1 MSKESNMLRE
11 IKITKNFTKYAEG
24 SVLIEFGDTV
34 VLCNASIEEKVPP
47 FLKNTGT
54 GWISAE
60 YSMLPRSTHQR
71 KIRDSARGKID
82 GRTHEIQ
89 RLIGRALR
97 SVVDMK
103 VLGERTIWIDCDV
116 LQADG
121 GTRTASITGAFVAL
135 CDAMAKLYEKEA
147 IKSFP
152 INAFVSAV
160 SVGIVKGKPVLD
172 LCYEEDSSAEVDM
185 NVVMTDKGEFIEVQ
199 GTGEQHPFSKNQLMQ
214 LLDLAQQG
222 NEQLMKIQRRAIGET
237 ISSLISPRPKQ
248 EMVIASSNSHKIEEI
263 GSILADF
270 GIELLSLKDVG
281 LEGLEIEET
290 GSTFEENAIIKAK
303 EVMKLTGK
311 AAIADDSG
319 LMVDVLGGRPG
330 VYSARFSGE
339 GATDEKNNEKLL
351 GLLKGY
357 DLDSRTAKFVSAIA
371 VVYPDSRQY
380 IAKGICKGLI
390 GFEGKGDM
398 GFGYDPLF
406 TPDSLDKTFAELTKE
421 EKNKISH
428 RAKSLEEMKK
438 ILNEIL

>member
-172 LCYEEDSSAEVDM
+172 LCYEEDSKATVDM
-185 NVVMTDKGEFIEVQ
+185 NVVMTGSGEFIEIQ
-199 GTGEQHPFSKNQLMQ
+199 GTGEERPYTRTELNMMLEKAEKGINELIDYQKGVLG
-214 LLDLAQQG
+214 DLAW
-222 NEQLMKIQRRAIGET
+222 K
-237 ISSLISPRPKQ
+237 
-248 EMVIASSNSHKIEEI
+248 V
-263 GSILADF
+263 GS
-270 GIELLSLKDVG
+270 E
-281 LEGLEIEET
+281 
-290 GSTFEENAIIKAK
+290 
-303 EVMKLTGK
+303 
-311 AAIADDSG
+311 
-319 LMVDVLGGRPG
+319 P
-330 VYSARFSGE
+330 
-339 GATDEKNNEKLL
+339 
-351 GLLKGY
+351 
-357 DLDSRTAKFVSAIA
+357 
-371 VVYPDSRQY
+371 
-380 IAKGICKGLI
+380 
-390 GFEGKGDM
+390 
-398 GFGYDPLF
+398 
-406 TPDSLDKTFAELTKE
+406 
-421 EKNKISH
+421 
-428 RAKSLEEMKK
+428 
-438 ILNEIL
+438 